1 MSIVLSWLLLSL
13 IVWLTALMLPG
24 FQVKG
29 FSGALVVAAIF
40 GVINWLLGWFFYV
53 VIGIATL
60 GIGFL
65 LSVVTHWF
73 VDAILLSITD
83 ALTDKLKI
91 KNFKWALLGALVISV
106 LSAVVH
112 QLIRYQ

>member
-1 MSIVLSWLLLSL
+1 MLSL

-24 FQVKG
+24 FQVRG
-29 FSGALVVAAIF
+29 FAGALVVAAIF
-40 GVINWLLGWFFYV
+40 GAINWLLGWFFYV
-53 VIGIATL
+53 VIGIVTL

-65 LSVVTHWF
+65 LSVVTHWV
-73 VDAILLSITD
+73 VDAVLLWMTGG
-83 ALTDKLKI
+83 LTDNLKI

-112 QLIRYQ
+112 HVIQYR